1 MKVTIQ
7 TISGTSRTIEVET
20 TSTIKSI
27 KDQLFALE
35 GITADQQRILF
46 HGQILQDS
54 ATIESS
60 GIEEGSV
67 LHMVLQL
74 RGGF

>member
-1 MKVTIQ
+1 MKITIQ
-7 TISGTSRTIEVET
+7 TISGTNRTIEVEP
-20 TSTIKSI
+20 TSTIRSI
-27 KDQLFALE
+27 KEQLFALE

-46 HGQILQDS
+46 HGQILQDV

-60 GIEEGSV
+60 QVEEGAV